1 MRRTL
6 RRKFTVTAMI
16 AVTVLLLVLLGA
28 INGVNAWTSRAE
40 IERQLDALSDTRQGF
55 EPQGGRE
62 PDFDPARHWD
72 GRDRMTLGPSPAA
85 QTLFTARWY
94 LVWADENGEIT
105 AVDSSHIEYGSE
117 EEATELFAAAK
128 GRSEGGAGAFR
139 FRTVTLPEGG
149 TLTVLLYTAQTR
161 QSVLRV
167 AALSLLAGLAAWGLM
182 LLLVTF
188 LSKKAIEP
196 VARSMEKQKRF
207 VTDAGHE
214 LKTPLAIILANTE
227 AMELRQGE
235 SKYSRNIREQV
246 QRLSGLT
253 QNLLTLARADEGGAL
268 QIEELDLSALAAE
281 SLRPFREPAELRR
294 LTLSEELASDIRVT
308 ADRRQLGQLL
318 SILLDNAVKYTP
330 EGGAVSLRTRREG
343 GKAVLEVR
351 NTVADQSIP
360 PERFFDRFYRADEA
374 RTQKSGGY
382 GIGLSAA
389 RAIAEAHKG
398 SLGAAY
404 EGDGIV
410 FTLKL

>member
-28 INGVNAWTSRAE
+28 INAVNAWTSRAE
-40 IERQLDALSDTRQGF
+40 IERQLDALSDTRQDFGQ
-55 EPQGGRE
+55 PDGRE
-62 PDFDPARHWD
+62 PDFDPARRLD
-72 GRDRMTLGPSPAA
+72 GRGRMTLGPAPAA
-85 QTLFTARWY
+85 QTLFSARYY
-94 LVWADENGEIT
+94 LVWADGSGEIT
-105 AVDSSHIEYGSE
+105 AVDGSHIEYGSE
-117 EEATELFAAAK
+117 EEATELFAASA
-128 GRSEGGAGAFR
+128 GRSEGRSGAFR

-149 TLTVLLYTAQTR
+149 TLTVFLYTAQTR

-167 AALSLLAGLAAWGLM
+167 AALSALAGLVAWGLM
-182 LLLVTF
+182 LLLVMF

-196 VARSMEKQKRF
+196 VAASMEKQKRF

-268 QIEELDLSALAAE
+268 QTEELDLSALAEE